1 VDLPMENILNKI
13 SEHVRNL
20 LSTKIPPGIVYHD
33 LMHTIEVVEAVK
45 LIAGCYEISSDDLE
59 ILLIA
64 AWFHDTGYISV
75 YACHEEKSIEMARE
89 FLSSQQYDPEKIDRV
104 CALINATKHSIP
116 VKTLNEQIIRD
127 ADISHIGK
135 KGFNTKS
142 DLLRM
147 ELVSYKN
154 VNYSNEEWLEV
165 NINFISKH
173 DFFTDAAK
181 KLFGDTRCENLAKL
195 QKKVLKSNIKSLKAK
210 SEEKDESHTVV
221 NQNPNSLIRGVQT
234 IFRVTSSNH
243 IDLSSMAD
251 HKANIMIS
259 ISSIIISA
267 VVSFGIRNYDK
278 NPKIM
283 IPMTLLILVS
293 LVSLILAILSTRP
306 IITSGFVSREDVLK
320 KKGNLLFFGN
330 FHKMSLDEYVWSMQH
345 LMNDSS
351 YLYETL
357 VRDIY
362 HLGKVLGKKYHYLR
376 MCYNVFMYGMIAS
389 VITTIIMYLIF

>member
-1 VDLPMENILNKI
+1 MENILIKV

-20 LSTKIPPGIVYHD
+20 LTTQIPPGIVYHD

-45 LIAGCYEISSDDLE
+45 LLTASYEMNSDDLE

-64 AWFHDTGYISV
+64 AWFHDTGYIKA
-75 YACHEEKSIEMARE
+75 YTGHEDKSIEIAQE
-89 FLSSQQYDPEKIDRV
+89 FLKDRQYDQQKIDKV
-104 CALINATKHSIP
+104 SAIINVTKHNSP
-116 VKTLNEQIIRD
+116 VNSLSEQIIQD

-142 DLLRM
+142 ELLRM
-147 ELVSYKN
+147 EFVSCKN
-154 VNYSNEEWLEV
+154 TKFSDEEWIDV

-173 DFFTDAAK
+173 DFITDAAK
-181 KLFGDTRCENLAKL
+181 KFFGETRSDNLAKL
-195 QKKVLKSNIKSLKAK
+195 QKKVLKSNKKSLKEKNEAK
-210 SEEKDESHTVV
+210 GEDHTVV
-221 NQNPNSLIRGVQT
+221 NQNPNSLIRGIQT

-259 ISSIIISA
+259 ICSIIISA
-267 VVSFGIRNYDK
+267 VVSFGMRNYDK

-283 IPMTLLILVS
+283 LPMTLLILVC

-389 VITTIIMYLIF
+389 VVTTIVIYFIF